1 MSRDATHTFDGL
13 VVGYGT
19 HSADNDTPA
28 VVSGNGL
35 VMVKTEIIG
44 VNIPDTASATNGI
57 ATPQAHIIPRGS
69 LIVRATI
76 EVVTAFTGS
85 SSLLDIGFWSRGKAT
100 EVVDDADGLWDGGTI
115 AELTTVGEINVLDA
129 AFLPVADGVGTGTVG
144 RVCNSDVVL
153 TAEWETA
160 AFTAGVALLVVE
172 YMAPFGSAG
181 RTIAVP

>member
-1 MSRDATHTFDGL
+1 MSRNATHTFDGL

-28 VVSGNGL
+28 VQAGSGI
-35 VMVKTEIIG
+35 VVVETEIIG

-69 LIVRATI
+69 LIMRATF
-76 EVVTAFTGS
+76 VTYVAFTGS
-85 SSLLDIGFWSRGKAT
+85 SSLLDIGLWSRGLAT

-115 AELTTVGEINVLDA
+115 AEMTTIGEVNVLDA
-129 AFLPVADGVGTGTVG
+129 ALLPVADGVATGIVG
-144 RVCNSDVVL
+144 RTSNSDCVL

-160 AFTAGVALLVVE
+160 AFTAGVGNLIVE
-172 YMAPFGSAG
+172 YFPPRGSAG
-181 RTIAVP
+181 RTLAV